1 METHE
6 TEIPNKETLT
16 NPNDAP
22 SPSLNTTY
30 YPPKYSTAQTEDV
43 RTPEQGG
50 TTCVGVR
57 GITGDGLP
65 SKVIYRQVMFHIRNM
80 QVLKTSH
87 RIAIQQFS
95 REQLLEMVEIYDLI
109 MKNVNYLFD

>member
-1 METHE
+1 MEILE
-6 TEIPNKETLT
+6 TEITNKETLT
-16 NPNDAP
+16 KTTTADAP
-22 SPSLNTTY
+22 SPSLSTTY
-30 YPPKYSTAQTEDV
+30 YPPKYSTAQTKE
-43 RTPEQGG
+43 
-50 TTCVGVR
+50 
-57 GITGDGLP
+57 
-65 SKVIYRQVMFHIRNM
+65 YRQVMFHIRNM

>member
-6 TEIPNKETLT
+6 TEIIKAETQT

-22 SPSLNTTY
+22 SPTLNTTY
-30 YPPKYSTAQTEDV
+30 YPPKYSTAQTKE
-43 RTPEQGG
+43 
-50 TTCVGVR
+50 
-57 GITGDGLP
+57 
-65 SKVIYRQVMFHIRNM
+65 YRQVMFDIRNM

-95 REQLLEMVEIYDLI
+95 RDQLLEIIEIYDLI
-109 MKNVNYLFD
+109 MKNVNYLFS